1 MLITRADVKDTV
13 GRLYK
18 AGKMFPQR
26 DRANAVAS
34 GEERVKLIMS
44 IMKDTIDTIAD
55 IFVPRRIGAERW
67 KKATEIAIL
76 SSEKTISPALMA
88 TALKQAETEYV
99 QQNITANEEAKRQ
112 AVSTYSSE
120 DNKVLWEWTRR
131 KLAEGRTFSDYMP
144 DDNTVSNYG
153 RKIGLTDTEIMKQKS
168 ILKAYLCDAKFAA
181 VNKCPI
187 GSKLFVHQADDG
199 KMVKLALI

>member
-67 KKATEIAIL
+67 EKATEIAIL

-99 QQNITANEEAKRQ
+99 QQNIT

-187 GSKLFVHQADDG
+187 GSKLFVHQAGNG